1 MSNAIYITRLMMN
14 YKLFKI
20 QSCIFKT
27 TLEAPFHHNF
37 KRQPHTLSLS
47 LTHPCKFPLFR
58 SVSSEHCE

>member
-27 TLEAPFHHNF
+27 TLEAPFHNNF
-37 KRQPHTLSLS
+37 KKQPHTLSLS
-47 LTHPCKFPLFR
+47 LTHPC
-58 SVSSEHCE
+58 